1 MQIAKH
7 KIVSID
13 YTLTDTEGNV
23 LDTSDGQSPMS
34 YIQGIGNLISGLE
47 KALEG
52 KAVGASLSVSVPPEE
67 GYGTRDDAMRQAVP
81 RDRFEFDSPIEIGM
95 RFQAMGEAGPQVVT
109 VVEVDEEN
117 VTIDTNH
124 PLAGETLNFVVT
136 VIDVRE
142 ASPEELEHGHVHG
155 PGGHDHD

>member
-7 KIVSID
+7 KVVSID
-13 YTLTDTEGNV
+13 YTLTDTEGKV
-23 LDTSDGQSPMS
+23 LDTSDGQGPMS

-52 KAVGASLSVSVPPEE
+52 KAAGASLSVSVPPEE
-67 GYGTRDDAMRQAVP
+67 GYGARDDAMRQAVP
-81 RDRFEFDSPIEIGM
+81 RDRFESDTSIEIGM
-95 RFQAMGEAGPQVVT
+95 RFQVMNESSPQVVT

-117 VTIDTNH
+117 VTIDANH

-155 PGGHDHD
+155 SDGHDHD